1 MRGAAFL
8 AGIALGR
15 LSADELPERVRIA
28 ASYGPDPAR
37 RRVYDELY
45 AAFRGIYKSNRR
57 LYARLNANTE
67 ET

>member
-1 MRGAAFL
+1 M
-8 AGIALGR
+8 
-15 LSADELPERVRIA
+15 RIA
-28 ASYGPDPAR
+28 ASYEPDPAR